1 VTTRIF
7 AVEDHAIMRAML
19 VEFLTLEPGW
29 EVSGVASSGE
39 QALAALDEDTASPPS
54 LVLVDVSL
62 PGMTGIEFVRR
73 FNRRAG
79 RPPCVMLS
87 GHHDPSY
94 ARHAEAAGA
103 YGYVVKGNPEEL
115 VRAIRTVL
123 TGRRYVGAAE
133 PAELEVL

>member
-7 AVEDHAIMRAML
+7 AIEDHAVMRDML
-19 VEFLTLEPGW
+19 VEFLSLEPDW
-29 EVSGVASSGE
+29 EVSGVAATGE
-39 QALAALDEDTASPPS
+39 QALDALDDTSSPPA

-123 TGRRYVGAAE
+123 SGDRYVRREE
-133 PAELEVL
+133 PSGSLVS

>member
-1 VTTRIF
+1 MTARIF
-7 AVEDHAIMRAML
+7 AIEDHAMMRDML
-19 VEFLTLEPGW
+19 VEFLSLEPDW
-29 EVSGVASSGE
+29 EVSGVAATGE
-39 QALAALDEDTASPPS
+39 QALHALDDTASPPS

-73 FNRRAG
+73 FNRRGG

-115 VRAIRTVL
+115 VKAIRTVL
-123 TGRRYVGAAE
+123 EGRRYVRAE
-133 PAELEVL
+133 RVEVEAD